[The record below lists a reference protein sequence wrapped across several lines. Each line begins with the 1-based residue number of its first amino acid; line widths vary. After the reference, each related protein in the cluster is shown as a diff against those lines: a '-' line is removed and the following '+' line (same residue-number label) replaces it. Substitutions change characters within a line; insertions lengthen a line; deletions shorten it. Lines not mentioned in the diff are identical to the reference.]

1 MGALVGG
8 RGEGG
13 KGVGAFVGGVTGADV
28 GSETGEGVGGG
39 AIGAA
44 VPVGGAGVG
53 GSETGGG
60 VNGGAIGAAVPVGGA
75 GVGGG
80 LIVGTATDM
89 LANMPPSVRP
99 QNKVSSSDLKV
110 LFSLSSTELQARR
123 RLSSKGINRVMLRVM
138 LLLLLSLLRGCDT
151 KSEVGGTNS
160 IALASQK
167 IAGNVRQAVKRTYRT
182 KH

>member
-89 LANMPPSVRP
+89 LASMPPSVRP
-99 QNKVSSSDLKV
+99 QNKVSSSDLNV

-138 LLLLLSLLRGCDT
+138 LLLLSLLRGCDT
-151 KSEVGGTNS
+151 KSEVGGNS